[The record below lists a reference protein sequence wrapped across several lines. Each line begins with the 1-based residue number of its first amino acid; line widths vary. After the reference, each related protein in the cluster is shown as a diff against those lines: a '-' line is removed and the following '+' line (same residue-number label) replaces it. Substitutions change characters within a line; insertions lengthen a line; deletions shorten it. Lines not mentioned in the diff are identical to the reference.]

1 MPLPALLGIPF
12 LAGVLGS
19 LFAGLISFFAKYMT
33 KKLALTAAFI
43 AASLSLFGVF
53 FSVCWTVLQGIIF
66 VTPPEISLALAFFV
80 PSNAPACL
88 GAILT
93 VNVARWVYDWNT
105 RVIQFR
111 LNL

>member
-1 MPLPALLGIPF
+1 MALPVLAGIPW
-12 LAGVLGS
+12 LAGILGS
-19 LFAGLISFFAKYMT
+19 LFAGLITFFANFLT
-33 KKLALTAAFI
+33 KKLALTAAFVT
-43 AASLSLFGVF
+43 ASLALFGVF
-53 FSVCWTVLQGIIF
+53 FSVCWSAMQGIIYAS
-66 VTPPEISLALAFFV
+66 PPELSDALRFFV

-88 GAILT
+88 GAMLT

>member
-1 MPLPALLGIPF
+1 MPLPAIIGIPF
-12 LAGVLGS
+12 LAGVLGQ
-19 LFAGLISFFAKYMT
+19 LFAGLVTFFVSFFT

-43 AASLSLFGVF
+43 TGSLLLFGVF
-53 FSVCWTVLQGIIF
+53 FAVCWGAFQAIIYAS
-66 VTPPEISLALAFFV
+66 PPELGLALAFLV
-80 PSNAPACL
+80 PSNAPACM

-93 VNVARWVYDWNT
+93 VEVARWVYDWNT

>member
-1 MPLPALLGIPF
+1 MALPLLAGIPW
-12 LAGVLGS
+12 LASVLAT
-19 LFAGLISFFAKYMT
+19 LFAGLITFFVQFMT

-43 AASLSLFGVF
+43 TGSLLLFGVF
-53 FSVCWTVLQGIIF
+53 FGVCWAAIQAILFAVPQEAAVGLRF
-66 VTPPEISLALAFFV
+66 LL

-88 GAILT
+88 GAMLT
-93 VNVARWVYDWNT
+93 VNIARWVYDWNT

>member
-1 MPLPALLGIPF
+1 MPFPAILGLPW

-19 LFAGLISFFAKYMT
+19 LFAGLVTFFVVFLT
-33 KKLALTAAFI
+33 KKLALTAAFVVG
-43 AASLSLFGVF
+43 SLALFGVF
-53 FSVCWTVLQGIIF
+53 FAVCWGALQGVIYAS
-66 VTPPEISLALAFFV
+66 PPELGLALSFFI

-93 VNVARWVYDWNT
+93 VEVAHWVYDWNT

>member
-1 MPLPALLGIPF
+1 MPLPAIVGIPF

-19 LFAGLISFFAKYMT
+19 LFAGILTFFAKYLT
-33 KKLALTAAFI
+33 KRIALTAAFI
-43 AASLSLFGVF
+43 TASIGLFTVF
-53 FSVCWTVLQGIIF
+53 FAFCWSVLQGLI
-66 VTPPEISLALAFFV
+66 VATPQEVSLALSFFV

-88 GAILT
+88 GGILT
-93 VNVARWVYDWNT
+93 VNAARWVYDWNT

>member
-1 MPLPALLGIPF
+1 MAIPVIAGIPW
-12 LAGVLGS
+12 LATILGS
-19 LFAGLISFFAKYMT
+19 LFGGLLTFFAKFLS

-43 AASLSLFGVF
+43 SASIGLFAVF
-53 FSVCWTVLQGIIF
+53 FSAAW
-66 VTPPEISLALAFFV
+66 ALAQGVIAAAPAELSMALSFVV

-88 GAILT
+88 GAMLT
-93 VNVARWVYDWNT
+93 ADVARWVYDWNT

>member
-1 MPLPALLGIPF
+1 MALPVLAGIPW
-12 LAGVLGS
+12 LATILGS
-19 LFAGLISFFAKYMT
+19 LFAGLIQFFTTFLT
-33 KKLALTAAFI
+33 KKLALTAAFVS
-43 AASLSLFGVF
+43 ASLALFAVF
-53 FSVCWTVLQGIIF
+53 FAVCWSAMQGIIF
-66 VTPPEISLALAFFV
+66 AAPPELSLALRFLV

-88 GAILT
+88 GAYLT

>member
-1 MPLPALLGIPF
+1 MPLPVLAGIPW
-12 LAGVLGS
+12 LATILGS
-19 LFAGLISFFAKYMT
+19 LFAGLLQFFVTYLS

-43 AASLSLFGVF
+43 TASIALFAVF
-53 FSVCWTVLQGIIF
+53 FAVCWSTMQGIIYAS
-66 VTPPEISLALAFFV
+66 PPELAYALRFIV

-88 GAILT
+88 SAMLT

>member
-1 MPLPALLGIPF
+1 MPLPAIIGIPF
-12 LAGVLGS
+12 LAGVFGS
-19 LFAGLISFFAKYMT
+19 LFAGLISFFAKYLT
-33 KKLALTAAFI
+33 KRLALTAAFVTASI
-43 AASLSLFGVF
+43 ALFAVF
-53 FSVCWTVLQGIIF
+53 FSVCWAVLQSLI
-66 VTPPEISLALAFFV
+66 VSTPSEVSLALSFFV

-93 VNVARWVYDWNT
+93 VNAARWVYDWNT

>member
-1 MPLPALLGIPF
+1 MALPAIIGLPW

-19 LFAGLISFFAKYMT
+19 LFAGLVTFFVAFFT

-43 AASLSLFGVF
+43 TGSLLLFGVF
-53 FSVCWTVLQGIIF
+53 FAVCWGAFQAIIYAS
-66 VTPPEISLALAFFV
+66 PPELGLALAFLG
-80 PSNAPACL
+80 PSNAPACM

-93 VNVARWVYDWNT
+93 VEVARWVYDWNT

>member
-19 LFAGLISFFAKYMT
+19 LFAGLVTFFAKYLT
-33 KKLALTAAFI
+33 KRIALTAAFI
-43 AASLSLFGVF
+43 TASLGLFAVF
-53 FSVCWTVLQGIIF
+53 FAVCWSILQSLIL
-66 VTPPEISLALAFFV
+66 VTPPEVSLALAFFV

-93 VNVARWVYDWNT
+93 VNAARWVYDWNT